1 MNELKQMGV
10 VTLLGLRAIPQR
22 LGASLV
28 IVVGMASVVAVTI
41 AILSMSTGFMRVVDN
56 TGRADRAIVLS
67 QNSLF
72 EFASSIS
79 RDSALA
85 IAAGPGIKTT
95 DDGKPILSAESL
107 AYVAVTKKSNG
118 LDAWVV
124 LRGIGPE
131 GFALRPEVK
140 LISGRMFR
148 PAKHELI
155 VGKSAQMQ
163 FEGLDE
169 GNQVSLPEGD
179 WTITGTFESN
189 GSINESEMIA
199 DSETV
204 LSALRAGTFKSMTVL
219 LDRPESFGQFKTALT
234 TNPALAVDVTRET
247 EYLRAQS
254 KGLNDFLTTIAY
266 VVGGIMGLGAVF
278 GALNTV
284 YSAVSARSIEI
295 ATLRAIGFG
304 PAAVVMSVL
313 AEALLLALLG
323 ATIGT
328 TAAWIAFNGNLHSA
342 GGLVFTLAITP
353 SFAGLGVAFACV
365 LGFIGGLF
373 PAIRAAKLPVATAL
387 RANR

>member
-1 MNELKQMGV
+1 MNEVRQLGV
-10 VTLLGLRAIPQR
+10 VTLIGLRAIPQR

-28 IVVGMASVVAVTI
+28 IVIGMASVVAVTI
-41 AILSMSTGFMRVVDN
+41 SILSMSTGFMRAVNN

-79 RDSALA
+79 RDSVLT
-85 IAAGPGIKTT
+85 IAAAPGVKTT
-95 DDGKPILSAESL
+95 GDGKPILSAESL

-131 GFALRPEVK
+131 GFALRPEIKV
-140 LISGRMFR
+140 ISGRMFR
-148 PAKHELI
+148 PATHELI
-155 VGKSAQMQ
+155 VGKSAQAQ
-163 FEGLDE
+163 FEGLDQ

-189 GSINESEMIA
+189 GGINESEMIA

-204 LSALRAGTFKSMTVL
+204 LSAMRASTFKSMTVL
-219 LDRPESFGQFKTALT
+219 LTRPESFGQFKTALT
-234 TNPALAVDVTRET
+234 TNPTLAVDVTRET
-247 EYLRAQS
+247 EYLGTQS

-304 PAAVVMSVL
+304 PAAVVTSVL
-313 AEALLLALLG
+313 AEALLLALSG
-323 ATIGT
+323 AAIGA

-342 GGLVFTLAITP
+342 GSLVFRLTITP
-353 SFAGLGVAFACV
+353 SLVGLGIAFACV
-365 LGFIGGLF
+365 LGLIGGLF
-373 PAIRAAKLPVATAL
+373 PAIRAARLPVAAAL
-387 RANR
+387 RAN

>member
-1 MNELKQMGV
+1 MNEVRQLGV
-10 VTLLGLRAIPQR
+10 VTLIGLRAIPQR

-28 IVVGMASVVAVTI
+28 IVIGMASVVAVTI
-41 AILSMSTGFMRVVDN
+41 SILSMSTGFMRAVNN

-79 RDSALA
+79 RDSVLT
-85 IAAGPGIKTT
+85 IAAAPGEKTT
-95 DDGKPILSAESL
+95 GDGKPILSAESL

-131 GFALRPEVK
+131 GFALRPEIKV
-140 LISGRMFR
+140 ISGRMFR
-148 PAKHELI
+148 PATHELI
-155 VGKSAQMQ
+155 VGKSAQAQ
-163 FEGLDE
+163 FEGLDQ

-189 GSINESEMIA
+189 GGINESEMIA

-204 LSALRAGTFKSMTVL
+204 LSAMRASTFKSMTVL
-219 LDRPESFGQFKTALT
+219 LTRPESFGQFKTALT
-234 TNPALAVDVTRET
+234 TNPTLAVDVTRET
-247 EYLRAQS
+247 EYLGTQS

-304 PAAVVMSVL
+304 PAAVVTSVL
-313 AEALLLALLG
+313 AEALLLALSG
-323 ATIGT
+323 AAIGA

-342 GGLVFTLAITP
+342 GSLVFRLTITP
-353 SFAGLGVAFACV
+353 SLVGLGIALACV
-365 LGFIGGLF
+365 LGLIGGLF
-373 PAIRAAKLPVATAL
+373 PAIRAARLPVAAAL
-387 RANR
+387 RAN

>member
-1 MNELKQMGV
+1 MNEVRQLGV
-10 VTLLGLRAIPQR
+10 VTLIGLRAIPQR

-28 IVVGMASVVAVTI
+28 IVIGMASVVAVTI
-41 AILSMSTGFMRVVDN
+41 SILSMSTGFMRAVNN

-79 RDSALA
+79 RDSVLT
-85 IAAGPGIKTT
+85 IAAAPGVKTT
-95 DDGKPILSAESL
+95 GDGKPILSAESL

-131 GFALRPEVK
+131 GFALRPEIKV
-140 LISGRMFR
+140 ISGRLFR
-148 PAKHELI
+148 PATHELI
-155 VGKSAQMQ
+155 VGKSAQAQ
-163 FEGLDE
+163 FEGLDQ

-189 GSINESEMIA
+189 GGINESEMIA

-204 LSALRAGTFKSMTVL
+204 LSAMRASTFKSMTVL
-219 LDRPESFGQFKTALT
+219 LTRPESFGQFKTALT
-234 TNPALAVDVTRET
+234 TNPTLAVDVTRET
-247 EYLRAQS
+247 EYLGTQS

-304 PAAVVMSVL
+304 PAAVVTSVL
-313 AEALLLALLG
+313 AEALLLALSG
-323 ATIGT
+323 AAIGA

-342 GGLVFTLAITP
+342 GSLVFRLTITP
-353 SFAGLGVAFACV
+353 SLVGLGIALACV
-365 LGFIGGLF
+365 LGLIGGLF
-373 PAIRAAKLPVATAL
+373 PAIRAARLPVAAAL
-387 RANR
+387 RAN

>member
-1 MNELKQMGV
+1 MNEVRQLGV
-10 VTLLGLRAIPQR
+10 VTLIGLRAIPQR

-28 IVVGMASVVAVTI
+28 IVIGMASVVAVTI
-41 AILSMSTGFMRVVDN
+41 SILSMSTGFMRAVNN

-79 RDSALA
+79 RDSVLT
-85 IAAGPGIKTT
+85 IAAAPGVKTT
-95 DDGKPILSAESL
+95 GDGKPILSAESL

-131 GFALRPEVK
+131 GFALRPEIKV
-140 LISGRMFR
+140 ISGRMFR
-148 PAKHELI
+148 PATHELI
-155 VGKSAQMQ
+155 VGKSAQAQ
-163 FEGLDE
+163 FEGLDQ

-189 GSINESEMIA
+189 GGINESEMIA

-204 LSALRAGTFKSMTVL
+204 LSAMRASTFKSMTVL
-219 LDRPESFGQFKTALT
+219 LTRPESFGQFKTALT
-234 TNPALAVDVTRET
+234 TNPTLAVDVTRET
-247 EYLRAQS
+247 EYLGTQS

-304 PAAVVMSVL
+304 PAAVVTSVL
-313 AEALLLALLG
+313 AEALLLALSG
-323 ATIGT
+323 AAIGA

-342 GGLVFTLAITP
+342 GSLVFRLTITP
-353 SFAGLGVAFACV
+353 SLVGLGIALACV
-365 LGFIGGLF
+365 LGLIGGLF
-373 PAIRAAKLPVATAL
+373 PAIRAARLPVAAAL
-387 RANR
+387 RAN